1 MGSRGARVHER
12 TEITVGVV
20 GCGRMGCAI
29 AGEFVRRGCTV
40 VLYDHTEYTRNR
52 AFQTLRA
59 SLWDHVSRAAA
70 AAAASPRAECT
81 PPPVPSHAPVPPI
94 AFEPR
99 RRARSQVANGYL
111 LKQDVEELMGR
122 ISVSDTLAETLVKSE
137 VRARR
142 RT

>member
-1 MGSRGARVHER
+1 MYWHPRPCRSRVMGSRGARVHER
-12 TEITVGVV
+12 TEITIGVV

-59 SLWDHVSRAAA
+59 SLWDHVRFIAALHCQKIIL
-70 AAAASPRAECT
+70 RT
-81 PPPVPSHAPVPPI
+81 L
-94 AFEPR
+94 
-99 RRARSQVANGYL
+99 QVANGYL

-137 VRARR
+137 ASLLMSLP
-142 RT
+142 TT